1 MEKEWRR
8 SKSTLHI
15 LGAGVIGFAL
25 WDIVK
30 MLLVMVMIGV
40 LMMMMEFIRKLILIQ
55 KGKNYCN

>member
-30 MLLVMVMIGV
+30 MLLVMVMIAPETDSSGAEERICC
-40 LMMMMEFIRKLILIQ
+40 LP
-55 KGKNYCN
+55 C